1 MSIKVS
7 RQVRRT
13 RDRIED
19 LKPGDLFQFADP
31 AEDHLDFEEI
41 HMVIFS
47 ENSNIAANLTT
58 GRTTFVPAATSVYA
72 VTAILEWKYRDEA

>member
-31 AEDHLDFEEI
+31 GEGHLDFEEI
-41 HMVIFS
+41 HMAVYS
-47 ENSNIAANLTT
+47 ENSNVAVNLTT
-58 GRTTFVPAATSVYA
+58 GRTTFVPAGTSVYA
-72 VTAILEWKYRDEA
+72 VVATLEWKYRDEA